1 MSKLSKD
8 DSRRI
13 KKREKEGK
21 REGMQSSIILKL
33 LEKAKSLPRKPGCY
47 LMRSSSGKVLYV
59 GKAKDLKSRVS
70 SYFQKGAK
78 SPKTE
83 ILVGHI
89 RDLDFFLTE
98 NEAEALILENNLIKK
113 YRPKYNIMM
122 RDDKSYPY
130 VVIDFNEPYPRLIYQ
145 RKVKRT
151 EGKKVYG
158 PFVHGSNISDVLR
171 IIVKSFQ
178 LRDCNLREFNSR
190 KEPCLLYQIKQC
202 SAPCVEKIS
211 ERKYE
216 EDLRLAL
223 NFFEN
228 QGEQSIKILKERM
241 LSLAEKEEFEH
252 AALLRDNLEVLENFI
267 QFSTQENAEIVGS
280 ARDVDIVA
288 YYVGD
293 IEVELSLY
301 LIRNGLLLGHKNFHF
316 PVVDCGEDIEAEVI
330 NFLFQY
336 YAEGH
341 ESYPERLV
349 TEFSGANNKLLQE
362 ALKSLAKIKVHLPKV
377 KGFDFTSLMK
387 LTHDHAKETQRVR
400 VTNED
405 SVYVGLN
412 KLKELLGMKERP
424 VLLEC
429 YDIAIFQGAS
439 PTASQIV
446 FRDGRPDKK
455 AYRSYHLQPR
465 DEGNNDFAMM
475 KEVLERR
482 IEHGDLPDAFIV
494 DGGKGQLS
502 VFCEVLKEKGLT
514 IPVCA
519 VAKSKAKGNFKEAE
533 IAKSEERLFIPNRA
547 NPYILSK
554 NKSLFRIVTQM
565 RDEAHRFSRKLHHK
579 AEKKRTFTSWL
590 DQVEGVGPKT
600 RNQILSRLEMKPE
613 ELGKLD
619 VSQVVSTLGVST
631 KVAKNILK
639 VLSDS

>member
-1 MSKLSKD
+1 
-8 DSRRI
+8 
-13 KKREKEGK
+13 
-21 REGMQSSIILKL
+21 
-33 LEKAKSLPRKPGCY
+33 
-47 LMRSSSGKVLYV
+47 MRSAHGKVLYV

-89 RDLDFFLTE
+89 KDFDFFLTE
-98 NEAEALILENNLIKK
+98 NEAEALILENNLIKRH
-113 YRPKYNIMM
+113 RPKYNIMM

-130 VVIDFNEPYPRLIYQ
+130 VVVDFHEPFPRLLYQ
-145 RKVKRT
+145 RKVKRVP
-151 EGKKVYG
+151 GKKIYG

-202 SAPCVEKIS
+202 SAPCVDKIS
-211 ERKYE
+211 AHAYE
-216 EDLRLAL
+216 EDMRLAL

-228 QGEQSIKILKERM
+228 KGEQSIEILKRRM
-241 LSLAEKEEFEH
+241 QDLAEREEFEH
-252 AALLRDNLEVLENFI
+252 AALIRDNLEVLENFI
-267 QFSTQENAEIVGS
+267 NFSGQENAEIVGK
-280 ARDVDIVA
+280 AKDVDIVA
-288 YYVGD
+288 YYIGD
-293 IEVELSLY
+293 IEVEISLY
-301 LIRNGLLLGHKNFHF
+301 LIRNNLLLGHKNFHF
-316 PVVDCGEDIEAEVI
+316 PVIDCGDDVEEEVI

-336 YAEGH
+336 YAEGN

-349 TEFSGANNKLLQE
+349 TEFSADNNKLLQE
-362 ALKSLAKIKVHLPKV
+362 ALKSLAKIKVHKSKV
-377 KGFDFTSLMK
+377 KDHDFSSLMK
-387 LTHDHAKETQRVR
+387 LTQDHAREHQRVR
-400 VTNED
+400 VSNED

-412 KLKELLGMKERP
+412 KLKELLGLKERP
-424 VLLEC
+424 IVLEC

-446 FRDGRPDKK
+446 FRDGKAEKK
-455 AYRSYHLQPR
+455 SYRSYHLQQR

-475 KEVLERR
+475 REVLERR
-482 IEHGDLPDAFIV
+482 LEHGDLPDVFIV

-502 VFCEVLKEKGLT
+502 AFLEVLKEKKIS

-519 VAKSKAKGNFKEAE
+519 IAKSKAKGDFKKSEV
-533 IAKSEERLFIPNRA
+533 AKSEERLFIPNRS

-554 NKSLFRIVTQM
+554 NKSLFRIITQM

-579 AEKKRTFTSWL
+579 AEKKRTITSWL

-600 RNQILSRLEMKPE
+600 RTQILSRLEMTPA
-613 ELGKLD
+613 ELAQLE
-619 VSQVVSTLGVST
+619 VAEIVESLGVSP
-631 KVAKNILK
+631 KIAQNILK
-639 VLSDS
+639 VLSGS